1 MVTCHAM
8 MASPAGVAWP
18 ATSWATPRVKRA
30 VTTSTT
36 MGRDDGAVAESLY
49 GRTCVSPMARRVA
62 RCARASARRRCA
74 SSVSIFDS
82 DEAAAERARRRPHG
96 AAGRLLD
103 DDPAH
108 DAGGGGARSQGGVD
122 GDVGRRPP
130 DSPPPG
136 AARRFIPRWC
146 LSPLLAP
153 GWTEAAWGVRRPE

>member
-1 MVTCHAM
+1 MVTAHAM

-18 ATSWATPRVKRA
+18 ATSWAPQRVKWA
-30 VTTSTT
+30 VTTRTT

-108 DAGGGGARSQGGVD
+108 DAGGGG
-122 GDVGRRPP
+122 
-130 DSPPPG
+130 
-136 AARRFIPRWC
+136 PR
-146 LSPLLAP
+146 AP
-153 GWTEAAWGVRRPE
+153 GGAGRGGGRGAPVSSPSW